1 MGWGVR
7 REEGQEQLNPSDW
20 WMRGS
25 EERSEVGSPGSLV
38 NSPFPFWTSLSVQT
52 E

>member
-1 MGWGVR
+1 MR

-25 EERSEVGSPGSLV
+25 GERSEVGGPGILV
-38 NSPFPFWTSLSVQT
+38 NSLLSFWASLSLQV